1 MDLLFYHQSPA
12 NKWPQIKQN
21 LTVGG
26 RDEVKENALMTSGLY
41 ITFCPLFWHQI
52 SQDIYSV
59 QDQHIHLL
67 LSTSCCF
74 LWPSPMP
81 FFWMF
86 GIISWHLVKYH
97 PTFFAQN
104 NLLNLR
110 NLGSILAAHPKLLFT
125 VSDWS
130 IYNSLAFILILLGLS
145 TSFGI
150 EMLPQSHW
158 DPHLVHC
165 RSSLA
170 CCKCH
175 EKIQLHL
182 WDLNLHLITS
192 LLFRF

>member
-1 MDLLFYHQSPA
+1 MDD
-12 NKWPQIKQN
+12 
-21 LTVGG
+21 

-41 ITFCPLFWHQI
+41 ITSCPLFWHQT

-74 LWPSPMP
+74 PWPSPMP

-97 PTFFAQN
+97 PTFFVQN
-104 NLLNLR
+104 NLLNL
-110 NLGSILAAHPKLLFT
+110 NHLGSILAAQPNLLFT
-125 VSDWS
+125 LSDWS
-130 IYNSLAFILILLGLS
+130 IYNSLAFILIPQDLS

-150 EMLPQSHW
+150 EMQPQSHW
-158 DPHLVHC
+158 DSHLVHC

-170 CCKCH
+170 CWKCH
-175 EKIQLHL
+175 ENTTTTLMRL
-182 WDLNLHLITS
+182 EL
-192 LLFRF
+192 